1 MTNTPI
7 SFDVLHG
14 TKFWFFLIIIF
25 IWNIMNLFILHYLLE
40 TGLQSTADW
49 VEVQRQTVPTA
60 FVGGDTETQAQIDW
74 VVPSCS
80 GGVESSVDYLLTSAL
95 IYKQN
100 KIYKQN

>member
-25 IWNIMNLFILHYLLE
+25 ILNIMNLFILHYLSE

-49 VEVQRQTVPTA
+49 VEAQRQTVLTA
-60 FVGGDTETQAQIDW
+60 FVGGILKHKPRLTEWYQ
-74 VVPSCS
+74 V
-80 GGVESSVDYLLTSAL
+80 AL
-95 IYKQN
+95 EEWKVLWIIY
-100 KIYKQN
+100 